1 MTKPIQ
7 KYRVAYDGD
16 PDHVGDSC
24 ATIFLDE
31 SLTQQSFTEDADI
44 NVLVKRFGL
53 DNAKLPVAP
62 IDPRYYGDFTD
73 VPDLRTALDI
83 VRDAENRF
91 MDLPAALRARF
102 DNQPGKLWDFV
113 NDPVNAEACIQLGL
127 LARQEP
133 DPTSGLASE
142 PPAPPKTDSP

>member
-16 PDHVGDSC
+16 PDNTAELCCVKDFG
-24 ATIFLDE
+24 E
-31 SLTQQSFTEDADI
+31 SLTQQSFTQDADI

-62 IDPRYYGDFTD
+62 IDPRFYGDFTD

-113 NDPVNAEACIQLGL
+113 NDPINAEACVQLGL
-127 LARQEP
+127 LARPEP
-133 DPTSGLASE
+133 DPTSVVAGT
-142 PPAPPKTDSP
+142 APPTPQTDSP